1 MTVRTDAGSPI
12 RLGAT
17 PVEVRPD
24 GYRVYRGTATY
35 GDVVLDYPEW
45 GRSEFRPAAEVL
57 SPEAVRSMIGVPF
70 TLHHPDDLLDADDPE
85 AIARHQVGTVL
96 RAEADM
102 EASPPALK
110 VDVIVH
116 SRRAQQ
122 QLEDG
127 LLAELSPGYRC
138 KEVKAPP
145 GASHAGKAYQTIQ
158 TGHRNNHLSGVLSA
172 RTITPDGRRARLDAA
187 DAATY
192 PPQEHATMDETAATT
207 PTTTDAPIMPDDM
220 LAAFPPDD
228 AVILKTLSPQGLAVL
243 MEWAAKASGEAAEEM
258 AEEMVEAGEVVPAV
272 VASPIVEEV
281 DGTMP
286 AASAALTA
294 DAVAKICADTFK
306 SMMAERDAAMP
317 TAPAAASPKRADGL
331 TGTSIEVSPR
341 IDADAVV
348 ARVREDQRRDAAFVD
363 HVRKDGAADVVGI
376 EAAATHALRV
386 IQENAERLHAR
397 AVADLKAG
405 RMDDFRAAYDTA
417 EDARR
422 DRLVNAQASML
433 ASVAT
438 DDGRTRR
445 PAGSFTMPTGAAT
458 A

>member
-243 MEWAAKASGEAAEEM
+243 MEWAVKVGGEA
-258 AEEMVEAGEVVPAV
+258 AEEMVEAGDVVPAV

-317 TAPAAASPKRADGL
+317 TAPAPAAKKDASAPAAEPTL
-331 TGTSIEVSPR
+331 R